1 MSTEL
6 IKVEEFTSLMKSA
19 PDALGKNQKS
29 IANCN
34 SAGQAIL
41 DTIQGEGMTDELDAK
56 AAEYLKKVNVTI
68 TNMKAVVRLLPNYS
82 TVSGPF
88 SRQMKKLL
96 TQKTNQ
102 QFRAK

>member
-68 TNMKAVVRLLPNYS
+68 TNMKSRRAPVNYL

>member
-34 SAGQAIL
+34 SAGTGNL
-41 DTIQGEGMTDELDAK
+41 RYD
-56 AAEYLKKVNVTI
+56 
-68 TNMKAVVRLLPNYS
+68 
-82 TVSGPF
+82 
-88 SRQMKKLL
+88 SR
-96 TQKTNQ
+96 
-102 QFRAK
+102 RRYD

>member
-68 TNMKAVVRLLPNYS
+68 TNMKSLLPNYS

>member
-41 DTIQGEGMTDELDAK
+41 DTIQG
-56 AAEYLKKVNVTI
+56 
-68 TNMKAVVRLLPNYS
+68 
-82 TVSGPF
+82 
-88 SRQMKKLL
+88 
-96 TQKTNQ
+96 
-102 QFRAK
+102 